1 MVQLLQLRSYRLY
14 KRQYG
19 RTGLI
24 FMSRVRGMNPGSLS
38 ASIVSSS
45 DALYDYLEDMQWVLD
60 PPKGVSET
68 TVDSCDVMEGYAIL
82 HLSSAL
88 GDTSGLMLK
97 VGKRIL
103 TEEESDF
110 RRYDEVSKTII
121 VHPDESTLQE
131 LSVGESPVSVVSD
144 MKFLIR
150 AVRDFFSSYG
160 DSISLP
166 SGPRNDVHAL
176 YPDMG
181 VPSREQEVAAE
192 GMLGVP
198 MAYVWGAPG
207 TGKTQFVL
215 SSAIRGCLAAGERI
229 AVFAP
234 TNNSV
239 EQVLRGIMAAIPEDE
254 LGEVIRL
261 GVPTKQFYRDH
272 PDMCEDRQVQ
282 RLLDRDLE
290 SLENLE
296 EVLYERACE
305 SIRPDLKLL
314 SQCDAWGL
322 TEKDGLD
329 SKSLHS
335 LEAIR
340 AVCGLRSSTM
350 HLAEASDIASKE
362 FVDEI
367 RRLLFERER
376 PALHILEYED
386 MSDGDIRDEISSL
399 EAEIEGLRG
408 SSTCSRIAS
417 ARVIAATPQQFIA
430 RFRPKGS
437 DEDGRTELDVDRI
450 FLDEAGYCGL
460 IQALSLFTNGVPVIM
475 LGDHMQL
482 PPVSELDEEDLR
494 RWAIGCG
501 RMEDAFLWSMPA
513 LSCERALTGG
523 ISGLKQDFL
532 NMTPPIFSKTARFD
546 LTRTRRFGS
555 NLAEVLDRFVYK
567 NGLSGISGS
576 RLDIMCIDAVCEHRE
591 NRDNDAEAGS
601 IASFLSSES
610 PDPRDV
616 CVLTPYSVQCS
627 LIRSKVPRRFRDCV
641 MTVHGSQGR
650 EWDTVILSVAD
661 NGIHSRD
668 VPYRFTS
675 SETPIGLKVINTA
688 VSRAKKRLVI
698 VCDRGF
704 WSQRDGEL
712 IKGLLDVCG

>member
-1 MVQLLQLRSYRLY
+1 MD
-14 KRQYG
+14 
-19 RTGLI
+19 
-24 FMSRVRGMNPGSLS
+24 PGSLS
-38 ASIVSSS
+38 SSIISSS
-45 DALYDYLEDMQWVLD
+45 DALYNYLEDMQWVLD

-68 TVDSCDVMEGYAIL
+68 RVDSCDVMEGYAIL

-88 GDTSGLMLK
+88 SDTSGLMLK

-103 TEEESDF
+103 AEDESDF

-121 VHPDESTLQE
+121 VHPDERTLRE
-131 LSVGESPVSVVSD
+131 LSTGESPVSVVSD

-150 AVRDFFSSYG
+150 SVRDFFSSYG
-160 DSISLP
+160 GLLSLP
-166 SGPRNDVHAL
+166 SEPRNDVHAL

-192 GMLGVP
+192 GMLESQ

-239 EQVLRGIMAAIPEDE
+239 EQVLRGILAAIPEDE

-272 PDMCEDRQVQ
+272 PGMCEDRQMQ
-282 RLLDRDLE
+282 RLLDRDME

-305 SIRPDLKLL
+305 SVRLELDRL

-329 SKSLHS
+329 PESLRS
-335 LEAIR
+335 IESIR
-340 AVCGLRSSTM
+340 AVCNLSSSTK
-350 HLAEASDIASKE
+350 HLADASDIPPKQFAEEVSA
-362 FVDEI
+362 
-367 RRLLFERER
+367 LLFERER
-376 PALHILEYED
+376 PALHIMEYED
-386 MSDGDIRDEISSL
+386 MTEGDIRDEISSL
-399 EAEIEGLRG
+399 EAEIEELRK
-408 SSTCSRIAS
+408 SSMRSRIAS
-417 ARVIAATPQQFIA
+417 SRVIAATPQQFIA

-437 DEDGRTELDVDRI
+437 EEDGRTELDVDRI

-460 IQALSLFTNGVPVIM
+460 IQALSLFTNGVPVVM

-482 PPVSELDEEDLR
+482 PPVSEIDGEDLR
-494 RWAIGCG
+494 RWATGCG

-523 ISGLKQDFL
+523 VAGLKQDFL
-532 NMTPPIFSKTARFD
+532 NMAPATFSLTARFD

-601 IASFLSSES
+601 IASFLSTES
-610 PDPRDV
+610 PDPREV

-627 LIRSKVPRRFRDCV
+627 LIRSRVPRRFRDCV

-675 SETPIGLKVINTA
+675 SETSIGLKVINTA

-698 VCDRGF
+698 VCDMKF

>member
-1 MVQLLQLRSYRLY
+1 MD
-14 KRQYG
+14 
-19 RTGLI
+19 
-24 FMSRVRGMNPGSLS
+24 PGSLS
-38 ASIVSSS
+38 SSIISSS

-68 TVDSCDVMEGYAIL
+68 RVDSCDVMEGYAIL

-88 GDTSGLMLK
+88 SDTSGLMLK

-103 TEEESDF
+103 TEDESDF

-121 VHPDESTLQE
+121 VHPDERTLQE
-131 LSVGESPVSVVSD
+131 LSTGESSVSVISD

-150 AVRDFFSSYG
+150 SVRDFFSSYG
-160 DSISLP
+160 GLLSLP
-166 SGPRNDVHAL
+166 SEPRNDVHAL

-192 GMLGVP
+192 GMLESQ

-239 EQVLRGIMAAIPEDE
+239 EQVLRGILAAIPEDE

-272 PDMCEDRQVQ
+272 PGMCEDRQMQ
-282 RLLDRDLE
+282 RLLDRDME

-305 SIRPDLKLL
+305 SVRKELDDL
-314 SQCDAWGL
+314 SHCDAWGL

-329 SKSLHS
+329 SGSLRS
-335 LEAIR
+335 IEAIR
-340 AVCGLRSSTM
+340 AVCNLRSSTK
-350 HLAEASDIASKE
+350 HLADASDIPPKQFAEEVSAQ
-362 FVDEI
+362 
-367 RRLLFERER
+367 LFERER

-386 MSDGDIRDEISSL
+386 MTEGDIRDEISSL
-399 EAEIEGLRG
+399 EAEIEGLRK
-408 SSTCSRIAS
+408 SSTRSRIAS

-437 DEDGRTELDVDRI
+437 EEDGRTELDVDRI

-460 IQALSLFTNGVPVIM
+460 IQALSLFTNGVPVVM

-482 PPVSELDEEDLR
+482 PPVSEIDGEDLR
-494 RWAIGCG
+494 RWATGCG

-532 NMTPPIFSKTARFD
+532 NMAPATFSLTSRFD

-555 NLAEVLDRFVYK
+555 NLAEVLDSFVYK

-591 NRDNDAEAGS
+591 NRDNEAEAGS

-610 PDPRDV
+610 PDPREV

-675 SETPIGLKVINTA
+675 SETSIGLKVINTA
-688 VSRAKKRLVI
+688 VSRAKRRLVI
-698 VCDRGF
+698 VCDRKF